1 MISAPRAKSR
11 PGKTLLALTG
21 WDRALW
27 EGEFR
32 RLEPEREIAWT
43 RTMPADPDI
52 RFAVVWK
59 QPQGMLAG
67 LPNLRAVFSAGA
79 GVDHLLADPEL
90 PAVPVIRMVDPDL
103 TMRMSEYVV
112 WQVLDHLRQGRRYR
126 AQQAQKT
133 WRELAQPA
141 ANEVTVGFLGTGV
154 LGSDA
159 AAKLAALGFRLAGWS
174 RTPKT
179 IAGVDCHYGPS
190 GLKPFL
196 ATCDIVVVLLPL
208 TAETRGILDRGFFAA
223 MKRDTPLGGPV
234 LINAGRGGLQVDAD
248 IGDALD
254 SGALMAASL
263 DVFQTEPLP
272 AASPLWAHPRVTVTP
287 HAAASSSPKSL
298 VPAILRQMA
307 AIEAGGMP
315 ENTVDRAAGY

>member
-1 MISAPRAKSR
+1 VISLPQTKSA

-21 WDRALW
+21 WDRAVW

-32 RLEPEREIAWT
+32 RHAPEREIAWT
-43 RTMPADPDI
+43 RAMPTDPDI

-59 QPQGMLAG
+59 QPQGLLAG

-79 GVDHLLADPEL
+79 GVDHLLADPGL

-103 TMRMSEYVV
+103 TTRMSEYVV
-112 WQVLDHLRQGRRYR
+112 WQVLDHLRQGQRYR
-126 AQQAQKT
+126 AQQGQKT
-133 WRELAQPA
+133 WRELPQPA
-141 ANEVTVGFLGTGV
+141 AGEVTVGILGVGV
-154 LGSDA
+154 LGADA
-159 AAKLAALGFRLAGWS
+159 AAKLAALGFRVAGWS
-174 RTPKT
+174 RTSKT
-179 IAGVDCHYGPS
+179 IAGVSCWHGKS

-196 ATCDIVVVLLPL
+196 AASDIVVVLLPL
-208 TAETRGILDRGFFAA
+208 TAETRGILDRGFFAG

-248 IGDALD
+248 IADALD
-254 SGALMAASL
+254 SGVLMATSL
-263 DVFQTEPLP
+263 DVFQTEPLA
-272 AASPLWAHPRVTVTP
+272 AASPLWRHPRVTVTP

-307 AIEAGGMP
+307 AIEAGSIP